1 MRFIEPIDT
10 KNLASRIAAEGAVV
24 VPGALSSDT
33 VEELVR
39 LAELERWH
47 KAESIVGTSQVEQD
61 YFVVEAFHRESVF
74 RLLAEKTSS
83 WVNTWGSLTTG
94 WSWLRFNET
103 RLQRYD
109 TNSRGISPHRDGLRY
124 RQIIA
129 LYVLEGGGRFGL
141 CDDRTESK
149 QPVNARVLQMSA
161 GDLVLM
167 RAAGFLGEDI
177 QPMHFVDGVQERRI
191 TYGLRYVP

>member
-10 KNLASRIAAEGAVV
+10 ANLASRIAAEGAVII
-24 VPGALSSDT
+24 PSALSSDT
-33 VEELVR
+33 VRELVL
-39 LAELERWH
+39 LAELETWQ
-47 KAESIVGTSQVEQD
+47 KAESVVGTSEVEQD
-61 YFVVEAFHRESVF
+61 YSVVEAFHRESLF
-74 RLLAEKTSS
+74 RLLAERTAA
-83 WVNTWGSLTTG
+83 WVNSWGSLTGDWT
-94 WSWLRFNET
+94 WLHFNEM

-109 TNSRGISPHRDGLRY
+109 ANSRGITPHRDGLRY

-141 CDDRTESK
+141 CDDRTKAKE
-149 QPVNARVLQMSA
+149 PVNARALQMSA

-177 QPMHFVDGVQERRI
+177 QPMHFVDSVKTRRI
-191 TYGLRYVP
+191 TFGLRYVP